1 MKIDLHAHTSYGSA
15 CSYMEP
21 DQLIESAKAAGL
33 DGVCITE
40 HNQFWSPEAVLRLR
54 KKHDF
59 LVISGAEVSTDCGE
73 ILVFGMYQSVVNV
86 FKAKKLKRM
95 VAKAGGVMVLAH
107 PFRTE
112 HRTIQEH
119 LQEENDGSDN
129 GSTNLEAVC
138 ERPVFS
144 LIDALEVYNGR
155 SGLSE
160 TDFAALVAERLNL
173 GSTGGSDAHGSLAVG
188 SCYTVFENNIE
199 SEQEFIA
206 EIKGGRFYGVDPR
219 WQKYN
224 IAEEIRRLM

>member
-1 MKIDLHAHTSYGSA
+1 MKIDLHVHTSYGSS

-54 KKHDF
+54 KKHNF

-73 ILVFGMYQSVVNV
+73 ILVFGIYQSVVNV
-86 FKAKKLKRM
+86 FEAKKLKSI
-95 VAKAGGVMVLAH
+95 VDQAGGVMVLAH
-107 PFRTE
+107 PFRSE

-119 LQEENDGSDN
+119 LQEEEDGSNN
-129 GSTNLEAVC
+129 GFTNLEAVC

-144 LIDALEVYNGR
+144 MINALEVYNGR

-160 TDFAALVAERLNL
+160 ADFAALVAERLNL
-173 GSTGGSDAHGSLAVG
+173 GSTGGSDAHGSPAVG
-188 SCYTVFENNIE
+188 SCYTVFENNIK
-199 SEQEFIA
+199 SERDLIE

-219 WQKYN
+219 WRKYN
-224 IAEEIRRLM
+224 MPEEIRR